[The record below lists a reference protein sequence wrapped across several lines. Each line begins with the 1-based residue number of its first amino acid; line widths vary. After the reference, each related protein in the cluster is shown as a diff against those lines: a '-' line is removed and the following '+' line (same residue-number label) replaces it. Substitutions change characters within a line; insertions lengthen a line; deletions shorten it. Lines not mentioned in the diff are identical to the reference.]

1 MATKKRDYAAEYAK
15 YHGTPEQIANR
26 SSRNKARRAYEKA
39 KGDLPSDVDVDHKRA
54 LSKGGSPTALSNL
67 RAAPKSAN
75 RSFARNSKGGMK
87 SQISLRERKK

>member
-15 YHGTPEQIANR
+15 YQGTPEQIAKR
-26 SSRNKARRAYEKA
+26 SARNKARRAYEKA